1 MVKIKVF
8 LIASSLISSFGW
20 SFQDKALSIGA
31 GYYSQNVLNK
41 TAVNETGKASFFGE
55 TSLPLN
61 VKYDFSIFSD
71 WFVAPQ
77 LSHTIVPRESEGASA
92 KINLTH
98 LAFLFGKNF
107 QGSSWDWYLGPG
119 ILQQDFEGKGG
130 TVQLLNGSTPTTF
143 FLPSRNTST
152 RKVSVNLGSSYSF
165 LSTRLGF
172 DLILENAFSSN
183 KRSESLMFSYAYT
196 LGGGSGG
203 GVRSRG
209 PSRSRGGLFR

>member
-1 MVKIKVF
+1 MTKLKVY
-8 LIASSLISSFGW
+8 LLLCLKVAGVAW
-20 SFQDKALSIGA
+20 SFQNEALSVGV

-41 TAVNETGKASFFGE
+41 TAVDPAGKTSFLGE

-61 VKYDFSIFSD
+61 IKYDFSIFTD

-77 LSHTIVPRESEGASA
+77 LSYTLVPRESEGSSA
-92 KINLTH
+92 KITLTH

-107 QGSSWDWYLGPG
+107 QGSSWDWYAGPG
-119 ILQQDFEGKGG
+119 ILQQDFDGKGG

-143 FLPSRNTST
+143 YLPSGNSTT

-196 LGGGSGG
+196 FGGGSSGG
-203 GVRSRG
+203 GGSRIRSR
-209 PSRSRGGLFR
+209 PRGGMFR